1 MSVFWDWIYSENPGR
16 VSQNIPTMTVVV
28 LLGPK
33 CPPYDSVKIPK
44 SRDSYCGKLVKKA
57 CKNVQTGGAEAKVV
71 LTVSLPNENPV
82 PIG

>member
-1 MSVFWDWIYSENPGR
+1 
-16 VSQNIPTMTVVV
+16 MTNLV

-44 SRDSYCGKLVKKA
+44 SRDSYCGKFVKKA
-57 CKNVQTGGAEAKVV
+57 CKKVQTGGAEAKVV